1 MTEVAAEST
10 ARNWF
15 NTLLLSIVA
24 GVALVLAAIGIY
36 GVMAYAVQHR
46 TQEIGIPIARPAEV
60 RRMILRDGM
69 RLALVGVFFGVLAT
83 LALTPLMKNLL
94 YGVRPAEPG
103 IVVMAAVVLSAVALL
118 ATYIPACRATPID
131 ALGVCKPSA
140 NLTG

>member
-1 MTEVAAEST
+1 MTEVVAEST
-10 ARNWF
+10 ARNRF
-15 NTLLLSIVA
+15 NTLLLSIFA

-46 TQEIGIPIARPAEV
+46 TQEIGIRIAVGARPAEV

-69 RLALVGVFFGVLAT
+69 RLALVGAFFGVLAT

-103 IVVMAAVVLSAVALL
+103 IVVLAAVVLSAVALL

-131 ALGVCKPSA
+131 RVVTLRWE
-140 NLTG
+140 

>member
-15 NTLLLSIVA
+15 NTLLLSIFA

-94 YGVRPAEPG
+94 YRVRPAEPG
-103 IVVMAAVVLSAVALL
+103 IVVTAML
-118 ATYIPACRATPID
+118 CRDSCDIE
-131 ALGVCKPSA
+131 CRCFRCR
-140 NLTG
+140 